1 MENEYIFSCNNK
13 LHTKQFTR
21 KHSKAEK
28 IIIIVIFSISFN
40 EKNLGEM

>member
-28 IIIIVIFSISFN
+28 IVFFLISCN
-40 EKNLGEM
+40 ENNLGEM

>member
-1 MENEYIFSCNNK
+1 MENAYIFSCNNK

-28 IIIIVIFSISFN
+28 IVFFFQSAATKRI
-40 EKNLGEM
+40 

>member
-28 IIIIVIFSISFN
+28 IVFFFN
-40 EKNLGEM
+40 QLQNNLGEM

>member
-1 MENEYIFSCNNK
+1 MENAYIFSCNNK

-28 IIIIVIFSISFN
+28 IVFFFSISCN